1 MRIDRSPDVPRF
13 SPGPVFAR
21 RGAAPAP
28 GRGGRSVT
36 ADVRT
41 LRPGVERDAGA
52 ALLLAAFAVAFA
64 SAGCTAISDSGPSR
78 RDVEARASA
87 AIGASEDRSLL
98 DYALVDLNRGVLPL
112 IDDPGPGSLLR
123 TFGAGH
129 KPPPAVVVG
138 VGDTVQVTLFEAQSG
153 GLFIPIDAGSR
164 PGNFVTLPNQT
175 VDSRGYISVPYA
187 GQIAA
192 LNRST
197 PAIQRDIVEKLTNRA
212 IEPQAVVTLVNQ
224 SSMQFTVLGDVNTP
238 GKLTVNAAGDKVL
251 DAISRSGG
259 IRNPGYE
266 EFVTLQ
272 RSGLK
277 STVYFMNLVKEPREN
292 VYVESGDTL
301 YVYQYQRAFLAFGAT
316 GASGQFK
323 FQQENLTLNDAV
335 GKAGGLLDNR
345 ADPGQVLV
353 YRLERRATLEHMGVD
368 LSALSVEQD
377 DIPTIYRV
385 NLRDP
390 SGFFAAG
397 RFPMRDGD
405 VVYVDNADEVEIA
418 KFLGMLTNVTSS
430 ASGIAS
436 DAANAKAAILYLQ
449 NRCGPASAVTGCP

>member
-1 MRIDRSPDVPRF
+1 MPRLSP
-13 SPGPVFAR
+13 SSVFAPR
-21 RGAAPAP
+21 SVGDGFGRP
-28 GRGGRSVT
+28 GGGGGNVT
-36 ADVRT
+36 ADTQTR
-41 LRPGVERDAGA
+41 RRAVERGARA
-52 ALLLAAFAVAFA
+52 ALRLAALAVALA
-64 SAGCTAISDSGPSR
+64 SAGCTALSDSGPSR
-78 RDVEARASA
+78 RDVEARAA
-87 AIGASEDRSLL
+87 ATIGPTEDRSLL

-112 IDDPGPGSLLR
+112 IDDPGAGSLLH

-153 GLFIPIDAGSR
+153 GLFIPVDAGSR

-187 GQIAA
+187 GQIAV

-197 PAIQRDIVEKLTNRA
+197 PAIQREIVEKLTNRA

-224 SSMQFTVLGDVNTP
+224 TSMQFTVLGDLNTP
-238 GKLTVNAAGDKVL
+238 GKLTVNAAGDRVL

-272 RSGLK
+272 RNGAK
-277 STVYFMNLVKEPREN
+277 STVYFMNLVREPREN
-292 VYVESGDTL
+292 VFVEPGDTL

-323 FQQENLTLNDAV
+323 FQQESLTLDDAV

-368 LSALSVEQD
+368 LSAVAAEQA

-390 SGFFAAG
+390 SGFFAAA

-405 VVYVDNADEVEIA
+405 VIYVDNADQVEIA
-418 KFLGMLTNVTSS
+418 KFLGMLTNFTSS
-430 ASGIAS
+430 ASGMAS

-449 NRCGPASAVTGCP
+449 NRCGPVNAVVGCP

>member
-1 MRIDRSPDVPRF
+1 MIEDTQTRRRTVGRDV
-13 SPGPVFAR
+13 
-21 RGAAPAP
+21 
-28 GRGGRSVT
+28 
-36 ADVRT
+36 
-41 LRPGVERDAGA
+41 GA
-52 ALLLAAFAVAFA
+52 ALRLAALAVALA

-78 RDVEARASA
+78 RDVETRAA
-87 AIGASEDRSLL
+87 ATIGPTQDRSLL

-153 GLFIPIDAGSR
+153 GLFIPVDAGAR

-187 GQIAA
+187 GQIAV

-197 PAIQRDIVEKLTNRA
+197 PAIQREIVEKLKNRA

-272 RSGLK
+272 RNGMK

-292 VYVESGDTL
+292 VYRRVRRHAVRLPVSARL
-301 YVYQYQRAFLAFGAT
+301 PRLRRHRRQRPVQVSAGEPDPQRRRRQGGRLARQPRGPGRGPRLSPGEACDARSYGRRPLGALRRTGRRSDDLSRQPARPFG
-316 GASGQFK
+316 
-323 FQQENLTLNDAV
+323 
-335 GKAGGLLDNR
+335 
-345 ADPGQVLV
+345 VL
-353 YRLERRATLEHMGVD
+353 RRRAVPD
-368 LSALSVEQD
+368 A
-377 DIPTIYRV
+377 RRRRR
-385 NLRDP
+385 LR
-390 SGFFAAG
+390 
-397 RFPMRDGD
+397 RQRRQ
-405 VVYVDNADEVEIA
+405 VEIA
-418 KFLGMLTNVTSS
+418 KFLGMLTSFTSS
-430 ASGIAS
+430 ASGMAS

-449 NRCGPASAVTGCP
+449 NRCGPASCP

>member
-1 MRIDRSPDVPRF
+1 LEPEGVAPHIKCRLDL
-13 SPGPVFAR
+13 AR
-21 RGAAPAP
+21 RSIGDGYDPSRDEGANVIVATQERRLVF
-28 GRGGRSVT
+28 GRGAKLATHFV
-36 ADVRT
+36 
-41 LRPGVERDAGA
+41 
-52 ALLLAAFAVAFA
+52 ALAVALV
-64 SAGCTAISDSGPSR
+64 STGCTTISDSGPSR

-87 AIGASEDRSLL
+87 TIGPNEDRSLL

-112 IDDPGPGSLLR
+112 IEDPGPGSLLR

-129 KPPPAVVVG
+129 KPPPVVVVG

-153 GLFIPIDAGSR
+153 GLFIPADAGSR

-175 VDSRGYISVPYA
+175 VDSRGYIAVPYA
-187 GQIAA
+187 GQIAV

-197 PAIQRDIVEKLTNRA
+197 PAVQRDIVEKLKNRA
-212 IEPQAVVTLVNQ
+212 IEPQAVVTLVSQ

-272 RSGLK
+272 RKGVK

-323 FQQENLTLNDAV
+323 FLQENLTLNDAV

-345 ADPGQVLV
+345 ANPGQVLV
-353 YRLERRATLEHMGVD
+353 YRSERRETLEHMGVD
-368 LSALSVEQD
+368 LSTLGVELTD
-377 DIPTIYRV
+377 VPTIYRV

-405 VVYVDNADEVEIA
+405 VVYVDNADQVEIA
-418 KFLGMLTNVTSS
+418 KFLAMLTSVTSS
-430 ASGIAS
+430 ASGVAG
-436 DAANAKAAILYLQ
+436 DAAGAKAGILYLQ
-449 NRCGPASAVTGCP
+449 NRCGPASCP